1 MRSRRRRRRFTQKSF
16 QRPTGAG
23 RWAVAGRYPSTS
35 RCRNARRKSPQR
47 LSAARLDSS
56 TAVFGHG
63 HRAPLALLPHAQY
76 KFRMFDVAAQYQAV
90 QRRDPALDG
99 VVFIAVKTTGI
110 YCRPVCRART
120 PLAHNIEFY
129 PSAAAAERAGY
140 RPCLRCR
147 PETAPFCPAWKGT
160 RTTVERALALIEAG
174 ALDRNS
180 VEALAEKL
188 GIGPR
193 HLSRLFV
200 EHLDAP
206 PLQVALSLRIQRAK
220 RLLDDTDLPIAL
232 IASRAGFSS
241 SRRMRDAF
249 AQLYGRSPSALRKRQ
264 TDRSS
269 FVAAGATSGSS
280 IGRRSL

>member
-1 MRSRRRRRRFTQKSF
+1 
-16 QRPTGAG
+16 
-23 RWAVAGRYPSTS
+23 
-35 RCRNARRKSPQR
+35 
-47 LSAARLDSS
+47 
-56 TAVFGHG
+56 
-63 HRAPLALLPHAQY
+63 
-76 KFRMFDVAAQYQAV
+76 MFDVAAQYQAV